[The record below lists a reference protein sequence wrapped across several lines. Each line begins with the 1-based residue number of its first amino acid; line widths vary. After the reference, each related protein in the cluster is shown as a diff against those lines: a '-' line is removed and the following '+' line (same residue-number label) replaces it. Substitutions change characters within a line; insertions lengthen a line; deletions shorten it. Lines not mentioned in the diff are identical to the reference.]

1 MKSDS
6 YRPKEEKI
14 FPSMSRK
21 ASTHNKAV
29 MENFFGLLKQEID
42 CDAVYDSY
50 EEWKVAIE

>member
-6 YRPKEEKI
+6 HRLKEEKI

-21 ASTHNKAV
+21 ASTHNNAV

-42 CDAVYDSY
+42 YDAVYDSY
-50 EEWKVAIE
+50 EEWKVAME